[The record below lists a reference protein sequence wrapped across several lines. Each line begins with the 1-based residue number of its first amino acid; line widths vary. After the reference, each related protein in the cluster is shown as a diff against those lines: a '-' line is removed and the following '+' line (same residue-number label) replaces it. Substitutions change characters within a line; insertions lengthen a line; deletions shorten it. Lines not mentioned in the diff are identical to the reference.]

1 MSVLETIENQL
12 SNHAVVLY
20 MKGTPDFPQCGFS
33 NRAVQVLD
41 ACHADFFAVNIL
53 EDMELREA
61 LKQYSNW
68 PTYPQLYIKG
78 ELVGGC
84 DIMMDLYNNGELQ
97 KQIAAASQA

>member
-1 MSVLETIENQL
+1 
-12 SNHAVVLY
+12 
-20 MKGTPDFPQCGFS
+20 
-33 NRAVQVLD
+33 
-41 ACHADFFAVNIL
+41 
-53 EDMELREA
+53 MELREA